1 MEIKKSDITGLV
13 QQIETAK
20 KNMVGNCLIIGRC
33 LSEIATNDLWKP
45 YGDHLETFDDFLKEI
60 VIPKSTGHHY
70 MRIWD
75 KFGEYLS
82 ANGLAIPTR
91 RLIKLL
97 PIATEENKEELLHK
111 AEILNEVDFNK
122 ELQEEKG
129 IIDCKCPEEAR
140 QYFYQCKICKKWTK
154 IEKPISDLEDN
165 RNAFGN

>member
-1 MEIKKSDITGLV
+1 MKIYKDMEIKTDITGLV
-13 QQIETAK
+13 TTINQAK
-20 KNMVGNCLIIGRC
+20 KNMVGNCLIIGKC
-33 LSEIATNDLWKP
+33 LSSISSQELWKG
-45 YGDHLETFDDFLKEI
+45 YGEHLETFDDFLKDI

-129 IIDCKCPEEAR
+129 IIPDECEHPLDQR
-140 QYFYQCKICKKWTK
+140 QYFYQCKRCLRWVK
-154 IEKPISDLEDN
+154 IDKPNEE
-165 RNAFGN
+165 

>member
-1 MEIKKSDITGLV
+1 MGT
-13 QQIETAK
+13 
-20 KNMVGNCLIIGRC
+20 IGKC
-33 LSEIATNDLWKP
+33 LSSISSQELWKG
-45 YGDHLETFDDFLKEI
+45 YGEHLETFDDFLKEI

-129 IIDCKCPEEAR
+129 IIDCQHPLKDR
-140 QYFYQCKICKKWTK
+140 KYYYQCGICKAWKLLSK
-154 IEKPISDLEDN
+154 EDIIELAKQLNEE
-165 RNAFGN
+165 

>member
-1 MEIKKSDITGLV
+1 MNIIKTDITGLV
-13 QQIETAK
+13 QQINIAK
-20 KNMVGNCLIIGRC
+20 KNLVGNCLIIGKC
-33 LSEIATNDLWKP
+33 LSSISSQELWKG
-45 YGDHLETFDDFLKEI
+45 YGEHLETFDDFLKDI

-97 PIATEENKEELLHK
+97 PIATEKNKEELLHK

-154 IEKPISDLEDN
+154 IDKPEQDYDKSFSPD
-165 RNAFGN
+165 